1 MSTLTSY
8 LACTVR
14 LQRASRHTLTH
25 TYGQTANIEKLVH
38 CRSQHPIITLAC
50 TALPPCHVVSC
61 MSNIP
66 TYAQTTTVLHITC
79 IHNLPFYICTKSGT
93 PQCWCMLQHLLRV
106 LYDST
111 PQIDS
116 IALLHSL
123 SCGCSL
129 LQVVELRKTNL
140 ACTNSAMKRA
150 RAVHDVQKSFPSPH
164 AQPPIKHLFNK
175 GHTSDASDSNQQSEE
190 WY

>member
-1 MSTLTSY
+1 
-8 LACTVR
+8 
-14 LQRASRHTLTH
+14 
-25 TYGQTANIEKLVH
+25 
-38 CRSQHPIITLAC
+38 
-50 TALPPCHVVSC
+50 

-106 LYDST
+106 LHDST
-111 PQIDS
+111 PQMYG

-129 LQVVELRKTNL
+129 LHVVESRKTNL
-140 ACTNSAMKRA
+140 ACTNSVIKRA

-164 AQPPIKHLFNK
+164 SLQSSTYLTKSTHQMLVTLINNRRSGIEWSAVAIVVLRNTAH
-175 GHTSDASDSNQQSEE
+175 QQQCNA
-190 WY
+190 